1 MNENFYRIDGETMNN
16 GFEIISQ
23 EFPELSASL
32 GKLIDAQKSLK
43 GIDSKTKQLL
53 NLAIQTANRNP
64 MGVQMHAAMAKNEG
78 ASREEVL
85 GAVVLNLHH
94 SGLASVV
101 ECLPAAV
108 KGFEN
113 LPEKP

>member
-1 MNENFYRIDGETMNN
+1 MNENP
-16 GFEIISQ
+16 FEILSL
-23 EFPELSASL
+23 EFPELAASL
-32 GKLIDAQKSLK
+32 GKLIEAQKSLK
-43 GIDSKTKQLL
+43 GLDSKTKQLL

-64 MGVQMHAAMAKNEG
+64 AGVQLHAAMAKTEG

-94 SGLASVV
+94 SGLASVM

-113 LPEKP
+113 HHEEQ